1 MLAFARRL
9 NYQNRMMVIPYHPFL
24 PYDGHSVLHSVY
36 SIRDFPEV
44 VFA

>member
-1 MLAFARRL
+1 MLGDL
-9 NYQNRMMVIPYHPFL
+9 IIKIEIRMMVIPYHPFL